1 MAVVKRSKQP
11 SAGVTAKSALWVGVP
26 DKTHAASA
34 AVATQ
39 LHKEGHWPPNDM
51 TKVMG
56 SDYRY
61 DQFTLDNFLE
71 AVQWNLQHG
80 TPPYTF
86 TYNEAFVKKG
96 VSVTVGA
103 LIVAIVQQTT

>member
-1 MAVVKRSKQP
+1 MAVVKRPKQP
-11 SAGVTAKSALWVGVP
+11 GAGATAKTALWAGVS
-26 DKTHAASA
+26 DKTHAVSA
-34 AVATQ
+34 AVAAQ

-80 TPPYTF
+80 TPSFTF

-96 VSVTVGA
+96 VTATVGA